1 MLPTPT
7 TKAARIGQARAR
19 KLHQAI
25 VQVLRQAVAAGG
37 STLRDFSS
45 ADGSAGHFQ
54 AQAHVYGREGAP
66 CHTCATPV
74 RMVRQAQRSSYY
86 CPRCQHS

>member
-1 MLPTPT
+1 MRC
-7 TKAARIGQARAR
+7 AR
-19 KLHQAI
+19 LVQAI
-25 VQVLRQAVAAGG
+25 RQTLTDALESGG

-54 AQAHVYGREGAP
+54 TQAHVYGREGAP